1 MCSPSRSPLPPPS
14 PSAPPRFS
22 QCTRSESL
30 SHASNLGWWSQ
41 NRIDFYQMIFFCV
54 DWYDRVNM
62 WFFSLLVCGL
72 HWFLNIELRIFVI
85 IFMYC
90 SIGFFFFLVMS
101 FLGFWGFFL
110 RASLLAQSIKNLPAV
125 QETWVRSLGWE
136 GPLETEM
143 TTHSSILAWKISWTQ
158 EPGGLQSM
166 GSQRVGH
173 DWATNINTLH
183 FWFLHQGDS

>member
-1 MCSPSRSPLPPPS
+1 MSVPDPLTI
-14 PSAPPRFS
+14 FYI
-22 QCTRSESL
+22 
-30 SHASNLGWWSQ
+30 Q
-41 NRIDFYQMIFFCV
+41 NRIDFI
-54 DWYDRVNM
+54 R
-62 WFFSLLVCGL
+62 WFFLCRLVWSCKYVVFQFVSMWVTLILEYWTKDFCGYIHVLLY
-72 HWFLNIELRIFVI
+72 R
-85 IFMYC
+85 
-90 SIGFFFFLVMS
+90 FFFLVMS

-143 TTHSSILAWKISWTQ
+143 ATHSSILAWKISWTQ

-183 FWFLHQGDS
+183 FLVFASGRLLDS